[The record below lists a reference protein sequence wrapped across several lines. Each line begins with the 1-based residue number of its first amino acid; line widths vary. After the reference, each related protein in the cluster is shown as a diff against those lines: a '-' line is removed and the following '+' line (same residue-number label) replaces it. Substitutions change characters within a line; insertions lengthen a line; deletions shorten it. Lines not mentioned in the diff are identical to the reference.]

1 MSSRNNVTGRSS
13 SRARPIRGAPRPMDG
28 HAYTLEEIN
37 SLTAEQACWVEA
49 NPNFNDLPALHED
62 NMSEGELPFHEASQ
76 NDPLVSPLSGSSPE
90 NHNVGNPAPNP
101 PLNTPSPIVA
111 EKKPTHHMEVN
122 SNETVRGEDS
132 SQGFQYV
139 ASEAN
144 VVDAAAVREYFAPG
158 NHSSNPLRAPSNAF
172 WPPANH
178 LAPHQSRS
186 PEQPLPNSTPTPVHL
201 SFTRPNVADYG
212 PLPPQVYVT
221 NVNKAMKKWSREIVP
236 NFTGTDHG
244 SAEEWLR
251 KLSTEL
257 TIRYVH
263 PGIWAQVGIRCL
275 AGKARRDFD
284 SSVCSGADPRTWDT
298 FADWLMKHKPDT
310 SNTEVVANAYRRLCQ
325 MPNERAVDFYNRFC
339 LWQLDAKAYDY
350 SHHEQTGFVKRL
362 EPHLRQRVQTAISTA
377 VNLGH
382 PMNFEQIAMCAI
394 DDDCRHQN
402 YRGMNGVSCAPP
414 QASTSAYQSGSSG
427 VQRTHGSGNQAGKKK
442 ADYSVRNC
450 YNCGEGGHISA

>member
-1 MSSRNNVTGRSS
+1 
-13 SRARPIRGAPRPMDG
+13 MDG

-37 SLTAEQACWVEA
+37 SLTAEQARWVEA

-132 SQGFQYV
+132 SQGFT
-139 ASEAN
+139 
-144 VVDAAAVREYFAPG
+144 VREYFAPG

-212 PLPPQVYVT
+212 PLPPQV
-221 NVNKAMKKWSREIVP
+221 
-236 NFTGTDHG
+236 
-244 SAEEWLR
+244 
-251 KLSTEL
+251 
-257 TIRYVH
+257 
-263 PGIWAQVGIRCL
+263 GIRCL

-284 SSVCSGADPRTWDT
+284 SSVCTGADPRTWDT

-325 MPNERAVDFYNRFC
+325 MPNERAVDFYNRFR
-339 LWQLDAKAYDY
+339 LWQLDAEAYDY

-394 DDDCRHQN
+394 DDDRRHQN

-414 QASTSAYQSGSSG
+414 QASLQLISLVILVSNVLMGPEIRPVRRKPITQSEIVTTVGKVVTLALDAPNQNQTANSIDATSSRPSTPLDVVNTLSLPSDENKSTVVPASEPALCES
-427 VQRTHGSGNQAGKKK
+427 RALIPL
-442 ADYSVRNC
+442 SVVLKDDLLGTGASDIPASDILRVDQLT
-450 YNCGEGGHISA
+450 